1 MKPAMKFVLLAVFVS
16 VSGIVIAQ
24 MAALTPSQTAQP
36 PSILTVPT
44 NGSLTLSNSLP
55 DVSMELPLT
64 SQPPKPG
71 VYQSKPYTCIVL
83 VPKPTQDNCCPGGI
97 LNTNSRMTIFKPDS
111 QLIPVP
117 QKGE

>member
-1 MKPAMKFVLLAVFVS
+1 MKPAMKFVVLAVFVS
-16 VSGIVIAQ
+16 VSGITIAQ
-24 MAALTPSQTAQP
+24 MTALTPAQTAQP
-36 PSILTVPT
+36 PSILTMPT
-44 NGSLTLSNSLP
+44 NGLLTLSNSLP
-55 DVSMELPLT
+55 NVSMELSSTTQPL
-64 SQPPKPG
+64 KPG

-83 VPKPTQDNCCPGGI
+83 VPKPTPDDCCRGGI